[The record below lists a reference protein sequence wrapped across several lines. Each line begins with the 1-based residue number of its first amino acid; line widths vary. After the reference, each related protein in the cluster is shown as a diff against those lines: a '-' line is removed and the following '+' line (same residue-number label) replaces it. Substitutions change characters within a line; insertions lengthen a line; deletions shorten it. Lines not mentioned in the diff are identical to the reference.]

1 MLNQRLTG
9 LFHKYVDKTATPAEK
24 EAFFQLLAQ
33 ASEEEIKALTEE
45 AWEEFT
51 PQQTHFEPAQ
61 SEAMLQNIL
70 HTQAITTS
78 INQPSR
84 YRLLIAAA
92 TIGAILLAGGA
103 WLINTKK
110 QPAQVAVIAQSQ
122 LKNDIAPGG
131 NKAQLTLADGTKI
144 TLDSNYNGTLAKQ
157 GNTRILLNNGAL
169 AYKGVPSSNATVHFN
184 TLTTPNGGQYH
195 VTLPDGTG
203 VWLNAA
209 SSLKYPTAFTGTQRM
224 VSLTGEAYFEVAQ
237 NASAPFIVNA
247 GDATVQVLG
256 THFNINAYSNEKT
269 MRTTL
274 LEGAIK
280 VIKQQNE
287 VLLTPGQQTQINE
300 ATGKFNV
307 KTVDTEDVIAWKNE
321 QFAFANMDIPTVM
334 RQISRWYNVTIVFAG
349 KPPTG
354 EINGKISRNYN
365 ISQVLKML
373 EYTAGIKYS
382 VEGQQVT
389 IY

>member
-9 LFHKYVDKTATPAEK
+9 LFHKYVDKTATPAER
-24 EAFFQLLAQ
+24 EEFFQLLAQ
-33 ASEEEIKALTEE
+33 ASEEDVKALTGE
-45 AWEEFT
+45 AWDEFT
-51 PQQTHFEPAQ
+51 PQQTPFEPAQ

-70 HTQAITTS
+70 HTKTITAS
-78 INQPSR
+78 INKPFRS
-84 YRLLIAAA
+84 RLLIAAV
-92 TIGAILLAGGA
+92 TIGIIVLAGGA
-103 WLINTKK
+103 WLFNNK
-110 QPAQVAVIAQSQ
+110 QTVQVSSIATSQ

-131 NKAQLTLADGTKI
+131 NKAQLTLADGTQI
-144 TLDSNYNGTLAKQ
+144 TLDSNYNGKLAQQ
-157 GNTRILLNNGAL
+157 GSVSVLLHDGEL
-169 AYKGVPSSNATVHFN
+169 AYKGAPSSNGVVHFN

-209 SSLKYPTAFTGTQRM
+209 SSLKYPTAFTGSQRM
-224 VSLTGEAYFEVAQ
+224 VELTGEAYFEVAQ
-237 NASAPFIVNA
+237 NAVAPFIVNA
-247 GDATVQVLG
+247 GNSVVQVLG
-256 THFNINAYSNEKT
+256 THFNINAYSDEKA
-269 MRTTL
+269 MLTTL
-274 LEGAIK
+274 LEGAVK
-280 VIKQQNE
+280 VVKGQNE
-287 VLLTPGQQTQINE
+287 VVLTPGQQSHINE
-300 ATGKFNV
+300 ATGQFKV
-307 KTVDTEDVIAWKNE
+307 KTVDTEEVIAWKNE